1 MITNEMID
9 EAIGTGKNI
18 PTPDEVKFVV
28 AGVCGI
34 PQDEIVGKRRFQAV
48 VMARHIAMWICVC
61 LRHLSLTDIGKSFG
75 GRDHTT
81 VIHAARTIDG
91 YLSVALM
98 PSATRDHHERTRAH
112 HEREVLRNIKAAVDI
127 LKNRGYDMLDAA
139 DLINERMNRG

>member
-34 PQDEIVGKRRFQAV
+34 PQDEIVGKRRFQAIV
-48 VMARHIAMWICVC
+48 TARHIAMWICVC

-75 GRDHTT
+75 GRDHST

-91 YLSVALM
+91 YLSVALS
-98 PSATRDHHERTRAH
+98 PSTSRAH

-139 DLINERMNRG
+139 DFINERMSRG

>member
-9 EAIGTGKNI
+9 EAIGTRKNI

-34 PQDEIVGKRRFQAV
+34 PKDEIVGKRRFQAIV
-48 VMARHIAMWICVC
+48 TARHIAMWICVC

-75 GRDHTT
+75 GRDHST

-98 PSATRDHHERTRAH
+98 PSATRAH
-112 HEREVLRNIKAAVDI
+112 HEREVLKNIKASVDI
-127 LKNRGYDMLDAA
+127 LKSRGYDMMDAA
-139 DLINERMNRG
+139 DLINERMSRG